1 MTDVIRA
8 IPSAVMGPYPAG
20 ERYFTTKGLTWKQ
33 QTELKDEL
41 VGQGC
46 MVQEL
51 FLADP
56 MNILIER
63 RVREQIEAEQ
73 EAKE

>member
-1 MTDVIRA
+1 MADVIRA
-8 IPSAVMGPYPAG
+8 IPNAVMGPHPFG

-41 VGQGC
+41 VGQAC
-46 MVQEL
+46 LVQEIY
-51 FLADP
+51 LADP
-56 MNILIER
+56 MNVLIER
-63 RVREQIEAEQ
+63 RVREELQSEQ

>member
-1 MTDVIRA
+1 MADIIRA
-8 IPSAVMGPYPAG
+8 IPNALMGSHQFG

-33 QTELKDEL
+33 QTDLKDEL

-46 MVQEL
+46 LVQEIY
-51 FLADP
+51 LADP

-63 RVREQIEAEQ
+63 RVREQIQDEQ
-73 EAKE
+73 EAK